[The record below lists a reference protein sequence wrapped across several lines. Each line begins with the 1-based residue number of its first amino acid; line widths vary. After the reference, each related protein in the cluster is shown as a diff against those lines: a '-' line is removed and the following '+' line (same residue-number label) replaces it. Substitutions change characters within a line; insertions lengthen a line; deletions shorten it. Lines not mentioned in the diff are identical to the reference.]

1 MPHAMDRIEILLA
14 TYNGAAFLNQQ
25 LVSIKSQTHRNW
37 RLIVRDDGSTD
48 KTPEIIEAFH
58 ARHPDKVVVLRD
70 EDGNLGLVRNF
81 SRLMEHAGA
90 GYVAFCDQDDVWKP
104 EKLELSLQKMR
115 ALEAEH
121 GSEKPL
127 LVFSDLAVV
136 DQNLKVI
143 RISFWKYQGLR
154 PERCNALG
162 RLLFQNVVT
171 GCTALMNRTLV
182 ERSVPLPAEA
192 LVHDWWVALVAA
204 AFGFA
209 GHLPEPTVLYRQ
221 HGENILGARPLRL
234 TALPHLL
241 RQFLGAYQRH
251 RASVLSRFTRA
262 EAFLERFDGSL
273 SDDQAAALNLFVQI
287 PTRNIIA
294 RLACVLKNSMSP
306 SGFWRACLYVFLSS
320 GKPRKVASG

>member
-1 MPHAMDRIEILLA
+1 MDRIDILLA

-25 LVSIKSQTHRNW
+25 LGSVESQTHRNW

-48 KTPEIIEAFH
+48 KTPEIIEAFR

-70 EDGNLGLVRNF
+70 EDGNLGVVRNF

-90 GYVAFCDQDDVWKP
+90 CYVAFCDQDDVWKP
-104 EKLELSLQKMR
+104 EKLKLSLQEMR

-121 GSEKPL
+121 GPEKPL
-127 LVFSDLAVV
+127 LVFSDLTVV
-136 DQNLKVI
+136 DENLKVI

-154 PERCNALG
+154 PERCNILS

-171 GCTALMNRTLV
+171 GCTTLMNKPLV
-182 ERSVPLPAEA
+182 DKSMPIPAEA
-192 LVHDWWVALVAA
+192 VVHDWWVALVAA

-209 GHLPEPTVLYRQ
+209 GHMEKQTVLYRQ

-234 TALPHLL
+234 TALPHLI

-251 RASVLSRFTRA
+251 RASMLSRFTRA
-262 EAFLERFDGSL
+262 EAFLERYDGSL

-294 RLACVLKNSMSP
+294 RLLCVLKNSMAP
-306 SGFWRACLYVFLSS
+306 SGFWRACLYVLLSS
-320 GKPRKVASG
+320 GKPPNVASG